1 VTAPTANPSMY
12 ARIGGAPTVR
22 RVVDR
27 LYAWIFHDDVLYLRY
42 FANVDKPTL
51 KAHMVRLLSQ
61 VLGGPTQYR
70 VHIVRVPAHHLV
82 SDRHRPCCHRRADR
96 RAALLAKP
104 VDDEKRAAPE
114 PEGWGRL
121 AVDVRRGCQTRCA
134 VVVVDD
140 QLASTGKIPSGCR
153 GPGFMA
159 GPPRV

>member
-61 VLGGPTQYR
+61 VLGGPTQYTRDLGDAHARLRDSEGRPVTVTAEHYAR
-70 VHIVRVPAHHLV
+70 VADYVIAGLLVEHPPTDILEAVRGV
-82 SDRHRPCCHRRADR
+82 
-96 RAALLAKP
+96 
-104 VDDEKRAAPE
+104 
-114 PEGWGRL
+114 
-121 AVDVRRGCQTRCA
+121 
-134 VVVVDD
+134 
-140 QLASTGKIPSGCR
+140 LASVQPQIVG
-153 GPGFMA
+153 A
-159 GPPRV
+159 QRVA